1 MRTPT
6 AAIAQYHTSD
16 DNLDF
21 ISSEALAESYQIIS
35 SILRF
40 LNTTENSSISVLA
53 ANPNSAS
60 AACTTGIA
68 GRNLALL
75 WVLNFSDGT
84 FSLLDIAERAKMP
97 FKWIKRASERLI
109 KAGLLRRLVE
119 ND

>member
-1 MRTPT
+1 MRTPN
-6 AAIAQYHTSD
+6 ARYPQYHTSD

-35 SILRF
+35 SIIEIFEHDGKF
-40 LNTTENSSISVLA
+40 LNLSPRGEPQLGERGLYEGSQEEIM
-53 ANPNSAS
+53 
-60 AACTTGIA
+60 
-68 GRNLALL
+68 ALL

-97 FKWIKRASERLI
+97 FEQIKRASERLT